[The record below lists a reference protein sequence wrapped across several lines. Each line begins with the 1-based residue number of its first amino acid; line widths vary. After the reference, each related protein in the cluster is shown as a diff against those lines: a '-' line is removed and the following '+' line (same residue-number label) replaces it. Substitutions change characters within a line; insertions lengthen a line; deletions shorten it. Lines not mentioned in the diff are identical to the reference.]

1 MPKTALEIEVEWKAL
16 PAFKKIV
23 PHYDRYRVNQWRMI
37 DAQIETLSAGLSL
50 SEIKKRW
57 NTDEEG
63 DCRGA
68 AEDALYWRQGGPVF
82 SPVECW
88 RMGLV
93 SYLKLQK
100 PPKTRGSVKAL
111 QAPRVLE
118 TV

>member
-1 MPKTALEIEVEWKAL
+1 MPKTAREIQAEWKAL

-23 PHYDRYRVNQWRMI
+23 PHYDRYRVDQWKMI

-82 SPVECW
+82 SPVESW
-88 RMGLV
+88 RILCRLDLV
-93 SYLKLQK
+93 PNK
-100 PPKTRGSVKAL
+100 PLEIKGFEKAL
-111 QAPRVLE
+111 
-118 TV
+118 